1 MWSVKYFVPHL
12 SIPSHP
18 CTLAGHKADD
28 HRAGDLGPEISSIN
42 IGQKL
47 LVLARCMVAARI
59 ASSSILF
66 FLSVHGA
73 WRERPAR
80 QTVIYLFPPSFSSLG
95 VDTYNLLLQVVWLL
109 LISAGRSQVVAS
121 YLERRWAPP
130 SELNPQTR
138 KDMVQKNAVAQL
150 PAWVCCLVISSF
162 FCSEEKERKQ
172 NWNFFWLLSW
182 SAGKKISK

>member
-1 MWSVKYFVPHL
+1 MS
-12 SIPSHP
+12 
-18 CTLAGHKADD
+18 ADD
-28 HRAGDLGPEISSIN
+28 VVSIVLCPSSLHSFPPLYPGWSQGRWRLSWRLSARNFEHKIIS
-42 IGQKL
+42 
-47 LVLARCMVAARI
+47 VCTVVAARI
-59 ASSSILF
+59 APSSILF
-66 FLSVHGA
+66 FPSVHGA
-73 WRERPAR
+73 WRDRPAR

-138 KDMVQKNAVAQL
+138 KDMVQNNAVAQL

>member
-1 MWSVKYFVPHL
+1 MVSKVLCPSSLHSFPPLYPGWSQGRWLQSCRL
-12 SIPSHP
+12 S
-18 CTLAGHKADD
+18 ARNFEHK
-28 HRAGDLGPEISSIN
+28 HRAKIIS
-42 IGQKL
+42 
-47 LVLARCMVAARI
+47 ACT
-59 ASSSILF
+59 
-66 FLSVHGA
+66 VHGCRKDCPFLYSFLPFCPRSLT
-73 WRERPAR
+73 WQAR
-80 QTVIYLFPPSFSSLG
+80 AADRYIPLSPSFSSLG